1 MNFELRPGTE
11 LIPDRAHP
19 AAFTV
24 RVDGTDQSYVDLDD
38 PLRLEFDYVQR
49 IGDLIDVLAPP
60 GTPLRVIHVGGAALT
75 LPRYVAASRPRSS
88 QIVFEPDAELTAF
101 VRQHLPL
108 PKRSGIRV
116 RDDGGRAGVSA
127 LPAGRAQL
135 IIVDAFVGARTPA
148 ELTTVEFLVEAR
160 RALTPT
166 GVLVINLTDRGPS
179 VYGRRVLAGLR
190 SVFDQTFLSAE
201 PATLK
206 GRRFGNIVVAGSDSP
221 LPTTEYAERAGR
233 SPYPYRVISG
243 PRLGQL
249 TGPWTGFTEAD
260 AQPSPAP
267 DQRLTFGP
275 S

>member
-1 MNFELRPGTE
+1 MNLELRPGTL
-11 LIPDRAHP
+11 LIPDRAYP

-49 IGDLIDVLAPP
+49 IGDLIDVMAPP
-60 GTPLRVIHVGGAALT
+60 GMPLRVIHVGGAALT

-88 QIVFEPDAELTAF
+88 QIVFEPDTELTAF
-101 VRQHLPL
+101 VRLHLPL

-116 RDDGGRAGVSA
+116 RENGGRAGVA
-127 LPAGRAQL
+127 GLPDGRAQL

-148 ELTTVEFLVEAR
+148 ELTTIEFLADAR
-160 RALTPT
+160 RALTST

-179 VYGRRVLAGLR
+179 SYGRRVLAGLR
-190 SVFDQTFLSAE
+190 SVFEQALLSAE

-221 LPTTEYAERAGR
+221 LPTSEYAERAGR

-249 TGPWTGFTEAD
+249 VGQWTGFTDAD

-267 DQRLTFGP
+267 DQTMTFG
-275 S
+275 SR